1 MDWFSTFFAERF
13 KAFFAAAAVAL
24 IPALIK
30 AFETTMNIDVPGAWE
45 SNIQQWFLALI
56 TGVVV
61 NYTSNIKKA

>member
-13 KAFFAAAAVAL
+13 KAFFAAASVAL

-30 AFETTMNIDVPGAWE
+30 AFEATFNIDVPGAWE